1 MQLLYMLMT
10 MAKVTLEADGSNIAK
25 VYGQCVIG
33 ICCYDSINDDG
44 SNSVVPVG
52 ESVEGVDYVPVVVFS
67 GIAKGIQPGF
77 LNKD

>member
-1 MQLLYMLMT
+1 M
-10 MAKVTLEADGSNIAK
+10 
-25 VYGQCVIG
+25 
-33 ICCYDSINDDG
+33 
-44 SNSVVPVG
+44 PVG